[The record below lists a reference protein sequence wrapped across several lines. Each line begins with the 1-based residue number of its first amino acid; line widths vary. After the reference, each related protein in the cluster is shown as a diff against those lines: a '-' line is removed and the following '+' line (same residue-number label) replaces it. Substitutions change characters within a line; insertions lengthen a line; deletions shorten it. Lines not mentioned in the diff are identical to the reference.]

1 MSCPLCS
8 QHHHLAESDGD
19 ERALADLASQIR
31 EANTARQ
38 RDLLRATRAQLRLEA
53 SLDKKLR
60 RSLRAAKS
68 AVTDAVRVA
77 ADSGDLPA
85 LRGMD
90 RDTLSRWLL
99 DAGLGDLVLDITE
112 AERDT
117 LANVEQL
124 LLASSDGFDVNAL
137 EGIGQALADNTISG
151 IIDDVIVPDVQ
162 RVVRDAL
169 AGAQFTADP
178 SETIGS
184 LDAALRSAEGRQITE
199 ARTRITS
206 FGRELTA
213 VAAESAGIDHYLY
226 TGPLEGTSKQ
236 KGITRPFCRQLV
248 GKVFTKS
255 QVQDL
260 RNYQIEPPLVR
271 GGGYNCRHTWAPVSE
286 ELIESAGLD
295 RGTNADVRRANQAA
309 KAAR

>member
-60 RSLRAAKS
+60 RSLRAAKG
-68 AVTDAVRVA
+68 AVTDAVRAA

-137 EGIGQALADNTISG
+137 EGIGQALADDTISG

-213 VAAESAGIDHYLY
+213 VAAESAGVDHYLY
-226 TGPLEGTSKQ
+226 TGPLD
-236 KGITRPFCRQLV
+236 GITRPFCRQLA

>member
-1 MSCPLCS
+1 VSCPLCS

-53 SLDKKLR
+53 GLDKKLR

-68 AVTDAVRVA
+68 AVTDAVRAA

-90 RDTLSRWLL
+90 RDTMSRWLL

-124 LLASSDGFDVNAL
+124 LLASSDGFDVNAI
-137 EGIGQALADNTISG
+137 EGIGQALADDTISG
-151 IIDDVIVPDVQ
+151 LIDDVILPDMQ

-226 TGPLEGTSKQ
+226 TGPLD
-236 KGITRPFCRQLV
+236 GITRPFCRQLA

>member
-68 AVTDAVRVA
+68 AVTDAVRAA

-137 EGIGQALADNTISG
+137 EGIGQALADDTISG

-213 VAAESAGIDHYLY
+213 VAAESAGVDHYLY
-226 TGPLEGTSKQ
+226 TGPLD
-236 KGITRPFCRQLV
+236 GITRPFCRQLA

-295 RGTNADVRRANQAA
+295 RGTNADVRRANRAA
-309 KAAR
+309 KAER

>member
-60 RSLRAAKS
+60 RSLRAAKG
-68 AVTDAVRVA
+68 AVTDAVRAA

-90 RDTLSRWLL
+90 RDTMSRWLL

-124 LLASSDGFDVNAL
+124 LLASSDGFDVNAI
-137 EGIGQALADNTISG
+137 EGIGQALADDTISG
-151 IIDDVIVPDVQ
+151 LIDDVILPDMQ

-226 TGPLEGTSKQ
+226 TGPLD
-236 KGITRPFCRQLV
+236 GITRPFCRQLA

-286 ELIESAGLD
+286 ELIESADLS
-295 RGTNADVRRANQAA
+295 RGTDADVERANQRA
-309 KAAR
+309 KAER

>member
-60 RSLRAAKS
+60 RSLRAAKG
-68 AVTDAVRVA
+68 AITDAVRAA

-124 LLASSDGFDVNAL
+124 LLASSDGFDVNAI
-137 EGIGQALADNTISG
+137 EGIGQALADDTISG
-151 IIDDVIVPDVQ
+151 LIDDVILPDMQ

-213 VAAESAGIDHYLY
+213 VAAESVGIDHYLY
-226 TGPLEGTSKQ
+226 TGPID
-236 KGITRPFCRQLV
+236 GITRPFCRQLV
-248 GKVFTKS
+248 GRVFTKA

-286 ELIESAGLD
+286 ELIESADLS

-309 KAAR
+309 RAER

>member
-1 MSCPLCS
+1 VSCPLCS

-68 AVTDAVRVA
+68 AVTDAVRAA

-124 LLASSDGFDVNAL
+124 LLASSDGFDVSAL
-137 EGIGQALADNTISG
+137 EGIGQALADDTISG

-213 VAAESAGIDHYLY
+213 VAAESAGVDHYLY
-226 TGPLEGTSKQ
+226 TGPLD
-236 KGITRPFCRQLV
+236 GITRPFCRQLA